1 MCELGKGVFLVEVK
15 RINVPKG
22 TSGLSFRNVRS
33 GSGQSAQ
40 GARASQRMQQTTAD
54 QNQNLA
60 YQINFAP
67 RSFFFEDDFNDISIE
82 ELAMYMERDENFV
95 EQVDEEEP
103 KEQAQSQQQAPPE
116 PEAPVDK
123 RKVAAVAAYDWFAT
137 L

>member
-1 MCELGKGVFLVEVK
+1 MGKGVFLVEVK

-33 GSGQSAQ
+33 GQGQGAQ
-40 GARASQRMQQTTAD
+40 GARGSQRTQQATTE
-54 QNQNLA
+54 QNQSSA
-60 YQINFAP
+60 YQIHVAP
-67 RSFFFEDDFNDISIE
+67 RSFFFEEDFNDITIE
-82 ELAMYMERDENFV
+82 ELAQYMERDEDFV
-95 EQVDEEEP
+95 EQVDEEETQ
-103 KEQAQSQQQAPPE
+103 EQAQAQQQAPPE

>member
-1 MCELGKGVFLVEVK
+1 MGKGVFLVEVK

-33 GSGQSAQ
+33 GQGQGAQ
-40 GARASQRMQQTTAD
+40 GARASQRMQQTAD
-54 QNQNLA
+54 QSQNLA
-60 YQINFAP
+60 YQIHVAP
-67 RSFFFEDDFNDISIE
+67 RSFFCEDDFNDITIE
-82 ELAMYMERDENFV
+82 ELAMYMEREEDFV
-95 EQVDEEEP
+95 EPSNEEEESA
-103 KEQAQSQQQAPPE
+103 EQAQAQTQQQPPE